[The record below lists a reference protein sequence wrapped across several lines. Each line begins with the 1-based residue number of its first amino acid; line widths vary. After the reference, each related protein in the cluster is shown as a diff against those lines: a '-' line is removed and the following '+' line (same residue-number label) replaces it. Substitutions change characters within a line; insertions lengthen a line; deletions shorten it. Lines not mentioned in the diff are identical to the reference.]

1 MTAFR
6 PQNKMA
12 VASTHFFRNDEYF
25 FAGLCGSFVGL
36 DVPLA
41 SETVDEKQNFKKGIT
56 TDSI

>member
-1 MTAFR
+1 
-6 PQNKMA
+6 MA

-25 FAGLCGSFVGL
+25 FAGLCGSFVGF